1 MDFRGEKRSNQT
13 HFSATDPD
21 ALLARKGNGREAKLS
36 LAGHVLMENRSGL
49 VVDVE
54 VTRATGTSER
64 EAGLRMLRRSQPSR
78 RRRTLGADKQYDS
91 NGFVDGCRELGFTP
105 HVAQNTSGR
114 SSAIDGRTATQLGYE
129 VSQRIRKRVEEI
141 FGWLKTVGG
150 GRKLR
155 HVGVRRNQLWVEF
168 AVTAFNLVRIGNLMA
183 AAA

>member
-1 MDFRGEKRSNQT
+1 
-13 HFSATDPD
+13 
-21 ALLARKGNGREAKLS
+21 
-36 LAGHVLMENRSGL
+36 
-49 VVDVE
+49 
-54 VTRATGTSER
+54 
-64 EAGLRMLRRSQPSR
+64 
-78 RRRTLGADKQYDS
+78 
-91 NGFVDGCRELGFTP
+91 
-105 HVAQNTSGR
+105 VAQNTSGR

-155 HVGVRRNQLWVEF
+155 HVGVRRNRLWVEF